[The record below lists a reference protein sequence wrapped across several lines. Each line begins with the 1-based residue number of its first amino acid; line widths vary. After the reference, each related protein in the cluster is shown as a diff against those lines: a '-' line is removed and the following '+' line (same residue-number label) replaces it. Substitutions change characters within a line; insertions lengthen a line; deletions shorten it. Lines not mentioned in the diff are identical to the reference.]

1 MFSAK
6 FEGVFCSD
14 FPRNFDSIIILRGA
28 MKTKWQLGEQG
39 TWMICETANRSELF
53 VRTRSDKD
61 LSFFVL
67 GGARTVAAV

>member
-1 MFSAK
+1 
-6 FEGVFCSD
+6 
-14 FPRNFDSIIILRGA
+14 